1 MRRRRQL
8 QQVRKSTWE
17 AGCPG
22 DSMEAWVHSGALYR
36 AAGPAMGTGR
46 QGGGTWMDVSQVTQ
60 VSAQKP
66 RKGVAVSPCLLGQA
80 PARRW
85 GQMSARSAA
94 SSRALRWWEAAAQ
107 KEASWAED
115 REAGVALLQVQTVRP
130 AGPETTGQH
139 SRLLERC
146 SPGTWSRES
155 PSRFS
160 EQSPILPVQPQSW

>member
-1 MRRRRQL
+1 
-8 QQVRKSTWE
+8 
-17 AGCPG
+17 
-22 DSMEAWVHSGALYR
+22 MEAWVHSGAFYG

-66 RKGVAVSPCLLGQA
+66 RKRVAVSPCLLGQA

-107 KEASWAED
+107 KEASQAED
-115 REAGVALLQVQTVRP
+115 REAGVGPSAGADCLPRGTRDDQAALSAPGMVL
-130 AGPETTGQH
+130 
-139 SRLLERC
+139 SRDLVEGI
-146 SPGTWSRES
+146 SIS
-155 PSRFS
+155 
-160 EQSPILPVQPQSW
+160 V